1 MAGAWGCPHEVNDIC
16 TMISN
21 LPCNPGMKGCVL
33 YGRYVFA
40 DEDKNERLRRKLA
53 SRQTTEPAPEPDPS
67 EHP

>member
-1 MAGAWGCPHEVNDIC
+1 
-16 TMISN
+16 MISN